1 MAEKMVKRVGD
12 SQREIMDAKRRKIMQ
27 VLRGEGEEGENEEKK
42 LEEERKKKEE
52 VMKELDIVQALLSST
67 LIRKDQQIEHLEKQL
82 KGAIGGGDSKMLAGK
97 NKEIEALMVENRKF
111 CSALDGAKDIWT
123 KFESEMKAKDGE
135 LKGAK
140 QELDGAKRVVKKLTT
155 EVEVKS
161 RQLEQNCEKY
171 KFEAKEKDSELKALE
186 GELEEI
192 RVEKEKA
199 LEERRKGGLA
209 SELLLEAA
217 RLRISELSKLQ
228 GTDLTHLFSMNFRLE
243 KENKE
248 LKRLVETK
256 DSGIVQCKADFV
268 LLQEKIFSLLAVR
281 EDLQKRVSEKELIL
295 AEKDHVVAQMTRENE
310 VLKAKLGDLSDVVDQ
325 CKSEIVMLMS
335 LSDGKLDILEKENNR
350 LESEVASREVEMNIN
365 IEDRKHSSIKISAQ
379 QQQINDKQHIND
391 VLTSQLD
398 DKQLKLEENAKDL
411 KLLKEKLAL
420 LESSEWS
427 QRAKVASVEKKYEAE
442 KLFKT
447 RLKERLK
454 QRRNSHM
461 EEKVDEGYQT
471 SEKEKRDDEMAS
483 TSTVRNVKDSM
494 VIFEP
499 ALVDDSDDVHIIFD
513 DLLET
518 EVHDII
524 EDLLNNVVT
533 VSSINALK
541 ASLCESKLSGCELEV
556 EDDLE
561 ETDAKTSKKSAPSAT
576 VQDFSM
582 KMRIDNFIKSRNIL
596 LPEG

>member
-12 SQREIMDAKRRKIMQ
+12 NQREIMDAKRRKIMQ

-281 EDLQKRVSEKELIL
+281 EDLQKRVSEKELIQ
-295 AEKDHVVAQMTRENE
+295 AEKDNVVAQMTRENE
-310 VLKAKLGDLSDVVDQ
+310 VLKAQLGDLSDVVDQ

-335 LSDGKLDILEKENNR
+335 LSDGKLDILEKENTR

-398 DKQLKLEENAKDL
+398 DKQLKLEENAKNL
-411 KLLKEKLAL
+411 KLLNEKLAL

-513 DLLET
+513 DLLEA

-596 LPEG
+596 LPQG

>member
-310 VLKAKLGDLSDVVDQ
+310 VLKAQLGDLSDVVDQ

-335 LSDGKLDILEKENNR
+335 LSDGKLDILEKENTR

-541 ASLCESKLSGCELEV
+541 ASLCKAKLSGCELEV

-596 LPEG
+596 LPQG

>member
-12 SQREIMDAKRRKIMQ
+12 NQREIMDAKRRKIMQ

-335 LSDGKLDILEKENNR
+335 LSDGKLDILEKENTR

-398 DKQLKLEENAKDL
+398 DKQLKLEENAKNL
-411 KLLKEKLAL
+411 KLLNEKLAL

-513 DLLET
+513 DLLEA

-596 LPEG
+596 LPQG

>member
-281 EDLQKRVSEKELIL
+281 EDLQKKVSEKELIL

-310 VLKAKLGDLSDVVDQ
+310 VLKAQLGDLSDVVDQ

-335 LSDGKLDILEKENNR
+335 LSDGKLDILEKENTR

-420 LESSEWS
+420 LESSGWS

-483 TSTVRNVKDSM
+483 TSTVRNGKDSM

-513 DLLET
+513 DLLEA

-541 ASLCESKLSGCELEV
+541 ASLCKAKLSGCELEV
-556 EDDLE
+556 EDNLE
-561 ETDAKTSKKSAPSAT
+561 ETDAKTSKISAPSAT

-596 LPEG
+596 LPQG

>member
-12 SQREIMDAKRRKIMQ
+12 NQREIMDAKRRKIMQ

-310 VLKAKLGDLSDVVDQ
+310 VLKAQLGDLSDVVDQ

-335 LSDGKLDILEKENNR
+335 LSDGKLDILEKENTR

-513 DLLET
+513 DLLEA

-541 ASLCESKLSGCELEV
+541 ASLCKAKLSGCELEV
-556 EDDLE
+556 EDNLE

>member
-1 MAEKMVKRVGD
+1 
-12 SQREIMDAKRRKIMQ
+12 MDAKRRKIMQ

-310 VLKAKLGDLSDVVDQ
+310 VLKAQLGDLSDVVDQ

-335 LSDGKLDILEKENNR
+335 LSDGKLDILEKENTR

-411 KLLKEKLAL
+411 KLLKEKLAF

-499 ALVDDSDDVHIIFD
+499 ALDSDDSDDVHIIFD

-541 ASLCESKLSGCELEV
+541 ASLCKAKLSGCELEV

>member
-27 VLRGEGEEGENEEKK
+27 VLRGEGEEGENK
-42 LEEERKKKEE
+42 EERKKKEE

-155 EVEVKS
+155 EVEVKN

-310 VLKAKLGDLSDVVDQ
+310 VLKAQLGDLSDVVDQ

-335 LSDGKLDILEKENNR
+335 LSDGKLDILEKENTR

-541 ASLCESKLSGCELEV
+541 ASLCKAKLSGCELEV

-561 ETDAKTSKKSAPSAT
+561 ETDAKTSKKSAPSTT

-596 LPEG
+596 LPQG